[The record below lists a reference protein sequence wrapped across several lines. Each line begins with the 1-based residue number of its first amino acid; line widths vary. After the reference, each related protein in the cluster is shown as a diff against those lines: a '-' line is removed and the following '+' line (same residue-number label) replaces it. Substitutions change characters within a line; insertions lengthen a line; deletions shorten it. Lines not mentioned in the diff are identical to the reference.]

1 MTIEDDRV
9 LLGLDS
15 DFALSDVHEARRRL
29 SLVHHPDRGGD
40 ARLMSAIN
48 AAADRLLTQ
57 EPIHV
62 STPPAENLRPTRQSG
77 SHHDVDRPSF
87 VVEALPVVAHEVL
100 LIAASTIGEVLDDDP
115 PYLIEFAIAHGD
127 GERSWCRA
135 ELVPDAGASTVS
147 LIVDG
152 RADAERVRD
161 LLVQEINQLG
171 VDH

>member
-1 MTIEDDRV
+1 
-9 LLGLDS
+9 
-15 DFALSDVHEARRRL
+15 
-29 SLVHHPDRGGD
+29 
-40 ARLMSAIN
+40 MSAIN
-48 AAADRLLTQ
+48 AAADRLLTM
-57 EPIHV
+57 EPNHV
-62 STPPAENLRPTRQSG
+62 SIPHAEDPRPSSCGDSRPTPSG
-77 SHHDVDRPSF
+77 ESRHDVDRPSF

-100 LIAASTIGEVLDDDP
+100 LIAVSTIGEVFDDDP
-115 PYLIEFAIAHGD
+115 PYLVEFAIAHGD

>member
-1 MTIEDDRV
+1 VTFDDDRV
-9 LLGLDS
+9 LLGLDR
-15 DFALSDVHEARRRL
+15 DFVLSDVHEARRRL

-40 ARLMSAIN
+40 VRLMSAIN
-48 AAADRLLTQ
+48 AAADRLSNLD
-57 EPIHV
+57 PNHI
-62 STPPAENLRPTRQSG
+62 SSPYAEDSRPTSSG
-77 SHHDVDRPSF
+77 ESRHDVDRPSF

>member
-1 MTIEDDRV
+1 
-9 LLGLDS
+9 
-15 DFALSDVHEARRRL
+15 
-29 SLVHHPDRGGD
+29 
-40 ARLMSAIN
+40 MSAIN

-57 EPIHV
+57 EPNHV
-62 STPPAENLRPTRQSG
+62 STPHAEDSRPTRQSG

-87 VVEALPVVAHEVL
+87 VVEALPMVAHEVL
-100 LIAASTIGEVLDDDP
+100 LIAVSTIGEVLDDDP
-115 PYLIEFAIAHGD
+115 PYLLEFAIAHGD

-152 RADAERVRD
+152 RVDAERVRD

>member
-1 MTIEDDRV
+1 
-9 LLGLDS
+9 
-15 DFALSDVHEARRRL
+15 
-29 SLVHHPDRGGD
+29 
-40 ARLMSAIN
+40 MSAIN

-57 EPIHV
+57 GPYHV
-62 STPPAENLRPTRQSG
+62 STPHAEESRPTSSG
-77 SHHDVDRPSF
+77 GSSTTSRGGSDHDVDRPSF
-87 VVEALPVVAHEVL
+87 VVEALPVIAHEVL
-100 LIAASTIGEVLDDDP
+100 LIAASTIGEVLDDDS
-115 PYLIEFAIAHGD
+115 PYLLEFAIAHGD